1 MGPKRWH
8 DALRTPQIGE
18 TKAGMKRASS
28 PRILL
33 LAGAALAAPVLAL
46 AGGIAVSQTQP
57 LPAVEWDVR
66 RLDTLD
72 RNVRRLERA
81 LTQRNAVGQP
91 VLVEPDPEVVT
102 LMGQVATM
110 QRRLGDVEATVQ
122 RLNGDLER
130 VTIQA
135 EDGAREGAALR
146 TRLNTAETR
155 LRGIEDAARAAQ
167 QQAAAEAEATRS
179 PTGSAAGDL
188 AAAQALVASDPA
200 GAARAYDMV
209 IGNWPDTTQARE
221 AGWRLGD
228 LRRSG
233 NDMAG
238 AVTAYAGALNG
249 WPTAPWAGE
258 TTLKLARA
266 LVATDR
272 SGQACGALGEFNTRY
287 AATASSALKGIAGQI
302 RTQANCR

>member
-1 MGPKRWH
+1 
-8 DALRTPQIGE
+8 
-18 TKAGMKRASS
+18 MKPASS

-33 LAGAALAAPVLAL
+33 LTAAAVVAPVLAL
-46 AGGIAVSQTQP
+46 VGGVAVSQTQN

-91 VLVEPDPEVVT
+91 VLVESDPEVVT
-102 LMGQVATM
+102 LQGQMASM

-122 RLNGDLER
+122 RINGDLER
-130 VTIQA
+130 VTLQA
-135 EDGAREGAALR
+135 EDSARENSSLR
-146 TRLNTAETR
+146 TRLNDTENR
-155 LRGIEDAARAAQ
+155 LKGVEDGARAAA
-167 QQAAAEAEATRS
+167 QQAAQVAAEADAVRS

-188 AAAQALVASDPA
+188 TAAAALTAANPAAAAQAYEILID
-200 GAARAYDMV
+200 
-209 IGNWPDTTQARE
+209 NWPDTPQARE
-221 AGWRLGD
+221 AGTRLGD
-228 LRRSG
+228 IRRAA

-249 WPTAPWAGE
+249 WPTTAWAGE

-272 SGQACGALGEFNTRY
+272 KPQACGALGEFNRRY
-287 AATASSALKGIAGQI
+287 AATASAALKTIAGQI
-302 RTQANCR
+302 QTQAACR